1 MATSATNSHAHA
13 SGAAGL
19 QLYWRVSGV
28 AFAAITGIGFLL
40 VAAGR
45 ADMLGSFLVF
55 DTGHNVLHAALAAGS
70 IALGF
75 GAFRPG
81 VLRLAARVMG
91 VGYVLL
97 GLVGLVS
104 GGLFGVGD
112 LVDFHLELGENL
124 LHLALGAWGAFVG
137 FRP

>member
-1 MATSATNSHAHA
+1 MATAANSYAHA
-13 SGAAGL
+13 SGSAGL
-19 QLYWRVSGV
+19 QLYWCVSGA
-28 AFAAITGIGFLL
+28 AFAAVTGLGFLL

-45 ADMLGSFLVF
+45 ADMLAPFLAF

-75 GAFRPG
+75 GTFAPG
-81 VLRLAARVMG
+81 VLRLAARATG
-91 VGYVLL
+91 VGYILL

-104 GGLFGVGD
+104 GELFGAGD
-112 LVDFHLELGENL
+112 LIGFHLELGENL
-124 LHLALGAWGAFVG
+124 LHLALGAWSAFVG